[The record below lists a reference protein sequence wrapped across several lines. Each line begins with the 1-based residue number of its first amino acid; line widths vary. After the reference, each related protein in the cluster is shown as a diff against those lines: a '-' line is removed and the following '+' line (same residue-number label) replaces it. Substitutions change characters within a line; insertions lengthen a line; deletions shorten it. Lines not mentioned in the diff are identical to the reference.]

1 MNTYVVTKET
11 ENYLYEINKQIVY
24 AGNNKDAAFGHKPES
39 SESRL
44 ILDVWF
50 NDLIVKSFSR
60 NPNGNWRVLFD
71 KLAIAKKEV
80 EDYSR
85 KLNKAQEL
93 VEMIE
98 RAEKSK

>member
-11 ENYLYEINKQIVY
+11 ENYLNEINKQIVY
-24 AGNNKDAAFGHKPES
+24 AGNNKDVAFDHKPET

-50 NDLIVKSFSR
+50 NDLIIKSFSR
-60 NPNGNWRVLFD
+60 NPNENWRVLFD
-71 KLAIAKKEV
+71 KIAIAKKEV

-98 RAEKSK
+98 KADEV